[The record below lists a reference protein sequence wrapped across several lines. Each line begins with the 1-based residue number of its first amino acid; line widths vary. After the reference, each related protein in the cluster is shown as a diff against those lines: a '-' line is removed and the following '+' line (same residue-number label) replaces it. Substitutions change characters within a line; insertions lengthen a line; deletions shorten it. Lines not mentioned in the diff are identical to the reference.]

1 MGGELDR
8 GEEGGRRH
16 RKGGKERGRREEGER
31 RERGGELNRRLVA
44 ADSVQSEV
52 RNSSCS
58 GGRSNGCH
66 GNEVVVVIR

>member
-1 MGGELDR
+1 MRRTWGGEMRDR
-8 GEEGGRRH
+8 R
-16 RKGGKERGRREEGER
+16 
-31 RERGGELNRRLVA
+31 GELNRRLVA

-66 GNEVVVVIR
+66 GNEVVMVIR